1 MLEVLGGFQEA
12 NPPDPPPARRLRS
25 QDPAGESRSP
35 RHSGSSFI
43 LPGNGNLGN
52 INDRQSFLL
61 YQGS

>member
-1 MLEVLGGFQEA
+1 MLDVLGGFQEA
-12 NPPDPPPARRLRS
+12 NPPNPPPARRLRS

-43 LPGNGNLGN
+43 LPGNGHLGK
-52 INDRQSFLL
+52 IDIGQSFLL